1 MDRPGSCA
9 CGYVTRANIAR
20 GSCASSRPC
29 IDYCWAV
36 MSASSSSRL
45 KAASPLGRNASRGRH
60 MQCRKVQDSLVLGGP
75 FNPSFRRPPSDAQNS
90 HRRCCHRQHR
100 RALELPLNHCPNDFI
115 VLSVHV
121 FQSCI
126 ALLWQMGHTA
136 EQSPRPREVP
146 Q

>member
-1 MDRPGSCA
+1 
-9 CGYVTRANIAR
+9 VTSANIAR
-20 GSCASSRPC
+20 GSCA
-29 IDYCWAV
+29 V
-36 MSASSSSRL
+36 L
-45 KAASPLGRNASRGRH
+45 SPLHRLLLGCYVCVRQQPTQGSVAFGPQRIMGVTYAL
-60 MQCRKVQDSLVLGGP
+60 QEVPDSLVLGGP